1 MTNTSIIIIIALIA
15 HMKNLFVIVYIYFT
29 EQLCLDDEDLHCS
42 KLRKHLSKSAS
53 ELSCGK
59 YSTEWPSA
67 TASPQRAK
75 SAVNPSV
82 SGVIQKTH
90 GFFSTLKHRW
100 SRGRSKDRSKRRS
113 PHRQQSGKSF
123 ENELADYTADNSSE
137 YSSSNTPLT
146 QSPRRLI
153 TVSDGHRSNGTN
165 SPIPVSKES
174 LVHMS
179 AIINDSTAAGGSS
192 SSIGGGGAIGGSAS
206 ISHHGVVE
214 MLRADE
220 IQKRREA
227 TLRQHAFF
235 QLKINLISGSDLAA
249 MDKNGTS
256 DPYVKFKMGGR
267 LLHKSKTVHRD
278 LNPVWDETFVVPI
291 EDPFHPINIKVRFFV
306 HYLKL
311 LSLYCSVCNRCLIM
325 TGDCKMI
332 LWVPPRSI

>member
-1 MTNTSIIIIIALIA
+1 MTNAYIVIIICL
-15 HMKNLFVIVYIYFT
+15 LYIFFFT
-29 EQLCLDDEDLHCS
+29 ENLCLDDEDLQCS

-100 SRGRSKDRSKRRS
+100 SRSRSKDRAKRRS

-123 ENELADYTADNSSE
+123 ENEPADYTADNSSE

-174 LVHMS
+174 LLHMS
-179 AIINDSTAAGGSS
+179 AIINDATAAGGSS
-192 SSIGGGGAIGGSAS
+192 SSIGGAIGGSSS
-206 ISHHGVVE
+206 INHQGVVE

-227 TLRQHAFF
+227 NLRQYAFF

-256 DPYVKFKMGGR
+256 DPYVKFKLGGR

-291 EDPFHPINIKVRFFV
+291 EDPFHPINIKVRF
-306 HYLKL
+306 
-311 LSLYCSVCNRCLIM
+311 
-325 TGDCKMI
+325 
-332 LWVPPRSI
+332 